1 VNSRTT
7 DTAVGAGIDWKPE
20 GKPYSAGV
28 QYLYNEG
35 VTAISPQSGPA
46 ITPPSS
52 AIPDVKN
59 KLDSLQLFGRWQYSK
74 NVTFRANYW
83 YQRYRSTD
91 WAFDNATP
99 ASSNNVLLAGQP
111 SPSYTA
117 HVFGI
122 SIAYTNW

>member
-1 VNSRTT
+1 
-7 DTAVGAGIDWKPE
+7 
-20 GKPYSAGV
+20 
-28 QYLYNEG
+28 
-35 VTAISPQSGPA
+35 
-46 ITPPSS
+46 
-52 AIPDVKN
+52 
-59 KLDSLQLFGRWQYSK
+59 
-74 NVTFRANYW
+74 VTFRANYW